1 MSLGKIRS
9 KIDRIDFEIL
19 NLLSERLELALRTRK
34 LKPDVR
40 DTEREKKIFSR
51 LKSRAAG
58 SSVLRG
64 DFVEKL
70 WSRII
75 EESRRIQGRPLELIG
90 FQGEHGAFG
99 EAAARCFN
107 PNLVTIPC
115 LQFSDV
121 FEGVESGQLD
131 FGIVPVENSLA
142 GPVTMVN
149 EILVDTPLKVVGAV
163 RHRVSHCLLAL
174 PETKFD
180 DIKNVYSHPQA
191 LSQCRDFLARHDL
204 EGLPYYD
211 TAGAAKMLASER
223 PKRGAVIGDKLCA
236 RLYNL
241 AVIEAGIEDHPLNFT
256 RFLVVASEEREEAG
270 SKHSIIF
277 STPHRSG
284 SLFAVLKLFAE
295 SNINLTRIESFPCR
309 SAPRSY
315 AFFLDF
321 QAALERRELGLIL
334 EKVKEVTAM
343 FKYLGSYN
351 EEVSQ

>member
-1 MSLGKIRS
+1 MSLGKIRA

-19 NLLSERLELALRTRK
+19 DRLNERLELVLRTRK

-40 DTEREKKIFSR
+40 DTEREKDIFSR

-64 DFVEKL
+64 DFVETL

-75 EESRRIQGRPLELIG
+75 QESRRLQARPLKLIG

-131 FGIVPVENSLA
+131 CGIVPVENSLA

-149 EILVDTPLKVVGAV
+149 EMLVETPLKVVGAV

-180 DIKNVYSHPQA
+180 DVKSVYSHPQA
-191 LSQCRDFLARHDL
+191 LSQCRDFLARHGLD
-204 EGLPYYD
+204 GLPFYD

-223 PKRGAVIGDKLCA
+223 PKRGAVIADRLCA

-256 RFLVVASEEREEAG
+256 RFLVVACQEREEAG
-270 SKHSIIF
+270 NKHSIIF
-277 STPHRSG
+277 STPHRAG
-284 SLFAVLKLFAE
+284 SLFAVLKLFAD

-321 QAALERRELGLIL
+321 QAALERQELGPIL
-334 EKVKEVTAM
+334 DKVKEVTAM